1 MSAANLSNDIIQALA
16 GGDSTASTVSA
27 ATLAMEPQPTSR
39 DMPRLS
45 YFQGPISNAKP
56 LPGSMR
62 LVGLWH
68 LITGRGPDG
77 SSSGYPK
84 LRLQIEALRAAP
96 KHEQDHLKRALDYVT
111 PAGTFAPTRANAHLQ
126 EASHLLVLDF
136 DDLPNVAAARE
147 LLIADSMLGPEI
159 ALLFISP
166 SGTGLKAF
174 LRLDP
179 AYDYAENFDAVATYL
194 THYYAGLQVA
204 LDAKCRDVSRACFL
218 SFDPDAYLHPDY
230 RID

>member
-1 MSAANLSNDIIQALA
+1 MPAVNYTADIIMALA
-16 GGDSTASTVSA
+16 DGDAAASAVRTTTCKEAEAQSTNV
-27 ATLAMEPQPTSR
+27 AMPQ
-39 DMPRLS
+39 LS
-45 YFQGPISNAKP
+45 YFNGPISNVRP

-77 SSSGYPK
+77 GSGYPQ
-84 LRLQIEALRAAP
+84 LRRQVEALRAAP
-96 KHEQDHLKRALDYVT
+96 KHEQDRLKRALDYVT

-126 EASHLLVLDF
+126 EASRLLVLDF
-136 DDLPNVAAARE
+136 DDLPDVAAARE
-147 LLIADSMLGPEI
+147 LLFADSMLGPEI